1 MYQGSAAALFHE
13 HNAIMLGLIIDVVT
27 FTTALA
33 AWVLATSNRNSPLFF
48 KSVCLILGA
57 LACDLLLFILNPILG
72 WVIFALG
79 ASTLVHLLY
88 GSYKQIFESYQENFQ
103 SISNWLKQKFPQIFK
118 SCQENLQPVLNWFEQ
133 KFQNIF
139 EPCRENI
146 QSVSNWFE
154 QKFNSQSISQTSS
167 QASNGFLMP
176 TPNVIVKQAMKSEEC
191 LTEG

>member
-1 MYQGSAAALFHE
+1 MG
-13 HNAIMLGLIIDVVT
+13 V
-27 FTTALA
+27 
-33 AWVLATSNRNSPLFF
+33 
-48 KSVCLILGA
+48 

-118 SCQENLQPVLNWFEQ
+118 SYQENLQPVLNWFEQ

-176 TPNVIVKQAMKSEEC
+176 TPNVIVKQATKSEEC
-191 LTEG
+191 LTGG

>member
-1 MYQGSAAALFHE
+1 MLHIIWDILCSLSRIKQEIHSFTAWLALVGFSFSNLLILVGLMYQGSGATLFHE

-72 WVIFALG
+72 WVIFTLG
-79 ASTLVHLLY
+79 ASTLVYLLY
-88 GSYKQIFESYQENFQ
+88 CSYKQIFESYQENFQ
-103 SISNWLKQKFPQIFK
+103 SISNWLKQKFSQIF
-118 SCQENLQPVLNWFEQ
+118 EF
-133 KFQNIF
+133 
-139 EPCRENI
+139 CRDNI

-154 QKFNSQSISQTSS
+154 
-167 QASNGFLMP
+167 
-176 TPNVIVKQAMKSEEC
+176 
-191 LTEG
+191 